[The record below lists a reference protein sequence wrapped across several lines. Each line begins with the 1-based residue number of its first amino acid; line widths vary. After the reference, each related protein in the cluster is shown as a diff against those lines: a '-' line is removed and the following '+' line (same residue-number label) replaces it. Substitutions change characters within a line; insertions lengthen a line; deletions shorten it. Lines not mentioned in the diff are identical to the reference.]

1 MDLSKTQR
9 SMHHKVL
16 KRCLELASRTTPN
29 IFEVSRSQSQ
39 SVIIITFGG
48 NLNYFISS
56 LIDFLTKT
64 NFSPHLLTQ
73 PNLKLQIG
81 FLKLLVIIVR

>member
-9 SMHHKVL
+9 SIHHKVL
-16 KRCLELASRTTPN
+16 KRCHKLASRTTPN

-39 SVIIITFGG
+39 SVIITFGG

-64 NFSPHLLTQ
+64 NYSPHLLTR